1 MSYKQLKNIWED
13 FIASLILLTKVPV
26 SKLRKSEDPP
36 NITKAQWAFPL
47 VGALVGLL
55 VILVIS
61 LSSFLG
67 LNATISSLIG
77 FVTGLLVLGTF
88 HENGLANMLDAFA
101 GGFDK
106 RKRPEIVRQSRLGTY
121 GILGLIVYAFLKV
134 SLISSLLEAPG
145 CFLLIMGTYALGRTS
160 MVILRKISIVTSSK
174 SSNIPF
180 LKASSVQV
188 ILSILLGVVWFIPIS
203 FSLIFISVCI
213 ILMFTLG
220 LRYLASNQI
229 GGVSIDVLVASVLI
243 GEIVLLIFFNMWFV
257 TSS

>member
-1 MSYKQLKNIWED
+1 
-13 FIASLILLTKVPV
+13 
-26 SKLRKSEDPP
+26 
-36 NITKAQWAFPL
+36 
-47 VGALVGLL
+47 
-55 VILVIS
+55 
-61 LSSFLG
+61 
-67 LNATISSLIG
+67 
-77 FVTGLLVLGTF
+77 
-88 HENGLANMLDAFA
+88 
-101 GGFDK
+101 
-106 RKRPEIVRQSRLGTY
+106 
-121 GILGLIVYAFLKV
+121 
-134 SLISSLLEAPG
+134 
-145 CFLLIMGTYALGRTS
+145 
-160 MVILRKISIVTSSK
+160 
-174 SSNIPF
+174 F